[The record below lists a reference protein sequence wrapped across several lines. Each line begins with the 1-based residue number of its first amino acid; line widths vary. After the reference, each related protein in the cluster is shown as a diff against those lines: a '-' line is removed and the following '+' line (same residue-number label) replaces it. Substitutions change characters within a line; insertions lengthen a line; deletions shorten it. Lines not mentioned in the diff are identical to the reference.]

1 MVQTLIKK
9 LAVVLAVVGLVVETS
24 SAWAK
29 APPNRLPVREQ
40 AWDEPMEEMDQDT
53 APVLPELAPLRGD
66 DDTVAQQAA
75 ATIEQGEPA
84 PLLESEYS
92 DALSGEYIEGEETLG
107 GECGYCGRDD
117 CPTCKHWYSR
127 VDFTLLHRTRA
138 RSQTLAQRFSLGT
151 DAQGNQVL
159 VTTPALTTNND
170 RFNLAPGARITI
182 GRYVGRDQRNR
193 DHMWE
198 ASYLGFSHFTSQ
210 DRVEALTRVTLSR
223 PNQDVDPV
231 STATFTAG
239 DLFSRFGN
247 NVRGFSAA
255 DAHSFK
261 YVSDLHDFQLTRRIR
276 RGQRREQLVY
286 QPGGWTPMVTPNFVP
301 SLSIGPRFLNINEG
315 FSWTSTGFIDWDFDN
330 AFRGDYR
337 VQTNNHLYGAQVG
350 GDLAYTDREW
360 SVGLGVKF
368 GLFVNFA
375 EQTTEVE
382 IDDPTPFRN
391 QLLPQTSYNNTA
403 SVRDL
408 SFVGE
413 WILNYSYHLSPRW
426 MFRFDYGM
434 TWVTGLAL
442 APEQLSFKVG
452 EAPHINNGGLTVFQ
466 GGMVGLEFV
475 Y

>member
-1 MVQTLIKK
+1 MAQTLIKK

-40 AWDEPMEEMDQDT
+40 AWDEPMEEMDEDT

-138 RSQTLAQRFSLGT
+138 RSQTLAQRLSLGT

-231 STATFTAG
+231 STASFTAG

-301 SLSIGPRFLNINEG
+301 
-315 FSWTSTGFIDWDFDN
+315 
-330 AFRGDYR
+330 
-337 VQTNNHLYGAQVG
+337 
-350 GDLAYTDREW
+350 
-360 SVGLGVKF
+360 
-368 GLFVNFA
+368 
-375 EQTTEVE
+375 
-382 IDDPTPFRN
+382 
-391 QLLPQTSYNNTA
+391 
-403 SVRDL
+403 
-408 SFVGE
+408 
-413 WILNYSYHLSPRW
+413 
-426 MFRFDYGM
+426 
-434 TWVTGLAL
+434 
-442 APEQLSFKVG
+442 
-452 EAPHINNGGLTVFQ
+452 
-466 GGMVGLEFV
+466 
-475 Y
+475 